1 MVLLLHQA
9 IYLAHFMLVHCR
21 MRRTDHAAGVKDF
34 TLHIFRTHGSQ
45 PHKTLATLLL
55 VLTARLTKQIQ
66 TMLYKSNKYVSAPAC
81 ANTAGTVSVL
91 HFPWLNCMHPGFRR
105 IRSCQHPIDA
115 AGSTSAAVNLPVNSR
130 IRMCIHCVQ
139 NLQRNPRRQQ
149 HPQLMQQV
157 RPQQC
162 CCATFI
168 APC

>member
-9 IYLAHFMLVHCR
+9 IYLAQFMLVHCR

-34 TLHIFRTHGSQ
+34 TLHIFRSQGSQ

-66 TMLYKSNKYVSAPAC
+66 TVLYKPNKHVSAAAC
-81 ANTAGTVSVL
+81 TNRAGTVSVL
-91 HFPWLNCMHPGFRR
+91 HFPWLNCTQCSEGLEPVKT
-105 IRSCQHPIDA
+105 IDA
-115 AGSTSAAVNLPVNSR
+115 AGSISAAVNLPVSSK
-130 IRMCIHCVQ
+130 IRMCIHCCVQ

-149 HPQLMQQV
+149 HPRLMQQV

-162 CCATFI
+162 CCVTFI